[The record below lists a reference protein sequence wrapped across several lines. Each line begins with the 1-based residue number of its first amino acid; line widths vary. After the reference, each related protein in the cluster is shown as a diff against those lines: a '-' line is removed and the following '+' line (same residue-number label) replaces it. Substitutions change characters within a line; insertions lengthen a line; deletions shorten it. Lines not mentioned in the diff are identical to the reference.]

1 MLTCPQIEGKL
12 LELSD
17 KFRWHM
23 GRKEYAQAKD
33 CYDTALT
40 VSLFVQLEPEK
51 RLKLFGSRQEDK
63 PVEGLFRE
71 ADVLKATEECF
82 RERKKEQDAVTE
94 DLLARYGTTRP
105 RLGGLRKASGQ

>member
-1 MLTCPQIEGKL
+1 MLTGAEIKKEL
-12 LELSD
+12 FELSD
-17 KFRWHM
+17 QFKWHM
-23 GRKEYAQAKD
+23 DRKEYAQAKY

-40 VSLFVQLEPEK
+40 VSMFIQLEPEK

-71 ADVLKATEECF
+71 EDVLKATEECF
-82 RERKKEQDAVTE
+82 RAQQKEQDEVKA

-105 RLGGLRKASGQ
+105 KLGGHRLASGQ